1 MKNRIFIAVV
11 LLFLAISASAQKK
24 IEVSE
29 LPKPAQDFLKK
40 HFSYTTVVSAK
51 KDAEHGEKGFEVKL
65 KDGTEVEFWKDGSY
79 REVDGG
85 DKPIPTDF
93 IPNNIKEYVG
103 KNHPNERITHIDYG
117 HKDLDVDLTNNIDLE
132 FTKEGKILKDKK
144 NK

>member
-1 MKNRIFIAVV
+1 MV

-93 IPNNIKEYVG
+93 IPNNIREYVG